1 MTFSL
6 TPRDSANA
14 MRKYLQIFKI
24 SFQEEFAYKLNFIMW
39 RVRNVFQILLTFFL
53 WSAVYT
59 NPQTV
64 IFGYDRS
71 KILTYVF
78 GIMIVR
84 ALVMSARAADIASDI
99 AQGDLSNYLLKP
111 ITYFKYW
118 FTRDVSSKA
127 LNLIFAAVEFGIL
140 FIILKPPFYFQ
151 TNPLTL
157 LLFFVGI
164 ILAVL
169 IYFFILILVSSL
181 TFWLPELSW
190 GGHFLITIVLVEA
203 LSGALFPINIL
214 PTLLQSVIMAT
225 PFPYLIYFPVQVYL
239 GNITGQALF
248 GGIMVA
254 FAWTGILWFL
264 ANYVWQR
271 GLKSYESTGR

>member
-1 MTFSL
+1 M
-6 TPRDSANA
+6 N
-14 MRKYLQIFKI
+14 KYLSIFKI
-24 SFQEEFAYKLNFIMW
+24 SFQEEFAYKLNFVLW

-53 WSAVYT
+53 WSTVFA

-111 ITYFKYW
+111 MTYFKYW
-118 FTRDVSSKA
+118 FTRDMSSKA
-127 LNLIFAAVEFGIL
+127 LNLIFAAVEFTVL
-140 FIILKPPFYFQ
+140 FIILRPPFYFQ
-151 TNPLTL
+151 TNLVIL
-157 LLFFVGI
+157 LSFFVGI

-169 IYFFILILVSSL
+169 IYFFILVLVSSL
-181 TFWLPELSW
+181 TFWAPEMSW
-190 GGHFLITIVLVEA
+190 GGHFLITIVVVEA

-214 PTLLQSVIMAT
+214 PPVFQSIVMAT
-225 PFPYLIYFPVQVYL
+225 PFPYLIYFPVEVYL
-239 GNITGQALF
+239 GNIAGQALL
-248 GGIMVA
+248 GGLLVA
-254 FAWTGILWFL
+254 AAWCGILWF
-264 ANYVWQR
+264 AMNFIWQK
-271 GLKSYESTGR
+271 GLKVYESTGR

>member
-1 MTFSL
+1 MK
-6 TPRDSANA
+6 
-14 MRKYLQIFKI
+14 KYLSIFSI
-24 SFQEEFAYKLNFIMW
+24 SFQEEFAYKLNFILW

-53 WSAVYT
+53 WSTVFA

-84 ALVMSARAADIASDI
+84 ALVMSARAADISSDI

-111 ITYFKYW
+111 IVYFKYW

-127 LNLIFAAVEFGIL
+127 LNLIFAAVEFTVL
-140 FIILKPPFYFQ
+140 FLILKPPFFLQ
-151 TNPLTL
+151 TNIVTILS
-157 LLFFVGI
+157 FSASV

-169 IYFFILILVSSL
+169 IYFFILILVSSI
-181 TFWLPELSW
+181 TFWAPELSW
-190 GGHFLITIVLVEA
+190 GGHFLITIVVVEA

-214 PTLLQSVIMAT
+214 PPMLQSIVMMT

-239 GNITGQALF
+239 GNISGSALL
-248 GGIMVA
+248 GGLMLSA
-254 FAWTGILWFL
+254 AWTGILYFSM
-264 ANYVWQR
+264 NYVWQK
-271 GLKSYESTGR
+271 GLKAYESIGR